1 MITGKEPIYP
11 QIDTDVEFADV
22 SNEKQYGRTY
32 NHTEGMNLR
41 QLFATN
47 AQQAILSNA
56 DTMKEITNKVS
67 GRRKEEQE
75 ALFLKVVSSIAVL
88 HADALIEALN
98 K

>member
-1 MITGKEPIYP
+1 MITGKESIYP

-47 AQQAILSNA
+47 AQSAIISNA
-56 DTMKEITNKVS
+56 DTMREITNKVS
-67 GRRKEEQE
+67 GKRGEGQE
-75 ALFLKVVSSIAVL
+75 AAFFKVVSSIAVL